1 MIPEQFERLLARRIL
16 AENCFGGFA
25 CPVYSHW
32 LKYLSMRNPYF
43 RAKTLDDLLR
53 YALQSIEKY
62 GETVKASK
70 GRTREVR
77 GVVLELTN
85 PRARLSRT
93 ESRGKIFSCIGEL
106 CWYLKGTNRTA
117 FVAHYI
123 KAYQKF
129 SERGLVYGGYG
140 PRLFK
145 DWKGVQQFEILIE
158 LLKQRPTSRQA
169 VLQLFDS
176 TDLAKPHKDVPCTC
190 TLQFLM
196 RDGKLHLVVYMRSND
211 VIKGLPHD
219 IFCFTMLQEMVARI
233 MSVDLGIYK
242 HCVGSLHLY
251 DTDKSKADSFMQEGW
266 QSTKSAMPPMPNGDP
281 RPAITLLL
289 KAEATVRRRT
299 YNDSKRRAETAIN
312 PYWAD
317 LIRLLKIFNYG
328 RRRNKGT
335 LIQRARTEMPLRFTI
350 PTSRESWRTPQTGEC
365 L

>member
-1 MIPEQFERLLARRIL
+1 
-16 AENCFGGFA
+16 
-25 CPVYSHW
+25 
-32 LKYLSMRNPYF
+32 MRNPYF

-62 GETVKASK
+62 GETVRASK

-93 ESRGKIFSCIGEL
+93 ESRGKI
-106 CWYLKGTNRTA
+106 
-117 FVAHYI
+117 
-123 KAYQKF
+123 F

-211 VIKGLPHD
+211 V
-219 IFCFTMLQEMVARI
+219 
-233 MSVDLGIYK
+233 
-242 HCVGSLHLY
+242 
-251 DTDKSKADSFMQEGW
+251 
-266 QSTKSAMPPMPNGDP
+266 
-281 RPAITLLL
+281 
-289 KAEATVRRRT
+289 
-299 YNDSKRRAETAIN
+299 
-312 PYWAD
+312 
-317 LIRLLKIFNYG
+317 
-328 RRRNKGT
+328 
-335 LIQRARTEMPLRFTI
+335 
-350 PTSRESWRTPQTGEC
+350 
-365 L
+365 